1 MKKAIIFLI
10 SLCLILGMYAPLG
23 ASALYNSAVE
33 VKTEI
38 YYIASLDTGTVL
50 FEKDSLKQAS
60 PASLTKI
67 ITSIVALE
75 NCENLET
82 VVTVKEESIRLLD
95 GTGSSLGGIKPGEQ
109 ITMKN
114 LLYYLLISS
123 ANEAAMI
130 IADYIGGGSVEK
142 FVEMMNETAKRLG
155 CTNSQFKNPHGL
167 DEEGHYS
174 CAQDMAT
181 FAKHA
186 MTFPI
191 FNEISNTKEYIV
203 PATNMQG
210 ERKITTTNFML
221 SSGYKEYYLPEVKGI
236 KTGSTTKA
244 GKCLVTT
251 ATKDGY
257 SYIAVMMKAPYYDH
271 DKDGYKENFAFIDCK
286 KMLEWVFDNI
296 KLKIVADPTKMVT
309 EVAVKYGGNKTDHV
323 KLVPEKECTALVP
336 VNVDSQSVLIEPVKG
351 SIPEFVEAPV
361 KKGTVIG
368 EAVIRY
374 AGEEIARV
382 KLVASED
389 VKLNVFLM
397 IFGKI
402 GDIIKSPVF
411 LIFVAIVV
419 AVILFF
425 IGANIYVN
433 RNRRRK
439 RIKVFNYRDINGR

>member
-10 SLCLILGMYAPLG
+10 SLCLILGMYVPLG
-23 ASALYNSAVE
+23 ASAIYNSNVE
-33 VKTEI
+33 TESEI
-38 YYIASLDTGTVL
+38 YYVASLDTGTVL
-50 FEKDSLKQAS
+50 FEKDALKQAP

-67 ITSIVALE
+67 VTAIVALE
-75 NCENLET
+75 NCADLET
-82 VVTVKEESIRLLD
+82 VVTAKEESIRLLD
-95 GTGSSLGGIKPGEQ
+95 GTGSSLGGIKPGEE

-130 IADYIGGGSVEK
+130 IADYIGGSVEK

-167 DEEGHYS
+167 DEDGHYS
-174 CAQDMAT
+174 CAKDMAT
-181 FAKHA
+181 FAIHA

-191 FNEISNTKEYIV
+191 FNEITNTVTYKM
-203 PATNMQG
+203 PATNLQS
-210 ERKITTTNFML
+210 ERKITSTNFML
-221 SSGYKEYYLPEVKGI
+221 SSGYKEYYLPEAKGI

-257 SYIAVMMKAPYYDH
+257 SYIAVVMKAPYYDH
-271 DKDGYKENFAFIDCK
+271 DKDTYKENFAFIDSK
-286 KMLEWVFDNI
+286 AMLEWIFDNI
-296 KLKIVADPTKMVT
+296 KLKVVTDPTDMIT
-309 EVAVKYGGNKTDHV
+309 EVEVKYGGNKTVHV
-323 KLVPEKECTALVP
+323 KLVPEKEYAALVP
-336 VNVDSQSVLIEPVKG
+336 VNVDSKNVLVEPIEG
-351 SIPEFVEAPV
+351 TIPDIIEAPI
-361 KKGTVIG
+361 KKGDIIG
-368 EAVIRY
+368 QAVVKY
-374 AGEEIARV
+374 ADEEIARIN
-382 KLVASED
+382 LVAAED
-389 VKLNVFLM
+389 VKRNVFSM

-402 GDIIKSPVF
+402 GDIAGSTGFK
-411 LIFVAIVV
+411 IFIAVVV

-433 RNRRRK
+433 RNRKRK

>member
-1 MKKAIIFLI
+1 MKKAINFLI
-10 SLCLILGMYAPLG
+10 SLCLILAVCAPFG

-33 VKTEI
+33 VQSEI
-38 YYIASLDTGTVL
+38 YYVASLDTGTVL
-50 FEKDSLKQAS
+50 FEKDALVQAS

-67 ITSIVALE
+67 VTSIVALE
-75 NCENLET
+75 NCEDLET

-95 GTGSSLGGIKPGEQ
+95 GTGRSLGRIKPGEQ
-109 ITMKN
+109 ISMKN

-142 FVEMMNETAKRLG
+142 FVEMMNETAARLG

-167 DEEGHYS
+167 DEDGHYS
-174 CAQDMAT
+174 CARDMAE
-181 FAKHA
+181 FAKYA
-186 MTFPI
+186 MQFPI
-191 FNEISNTKEYIV
+191 FMEITNSKEYTV
-203 PATNMQG
+203 PATNLQK
-210 ERKITTTNFML
+210 ERKITSTNFML
-221 SSGYKEYYLPEVKGI
+221 SSGYKEYYMPEVKGI

-257 SYIAVMMKAPYYDH
+257 SYIAVVMKAPYYDY

-286 KMLEWVFDNI
+286 KMLEWIFDNI

-309 EVAVKYGGNKTDHV
+309 EVEVKYGAGKVDHV
-323 KLVPEKECTALVP
+323 KLVPQKECTALVP
-336 VNVDSQSVLIEPVKG
+336 VNVDSQSVYIEPVKG
-351 SIPEFVEAPV
+351 SIPDYIEAPV
-361 KKGTVIG
+361 KKGDVIG
-368 EAVIRY
+368 EAVIKY

-389 VKLNVFLM
+389 VKRNVVSM
-397 IFGKI
+397 AAGKI
-402 GDIIKSPVF
+402 GNVIKSPGF
-411 LIFVAIVV
+411 LIAVAVIV

-433 RNRRRK
+433 RNRKRK
-439 RIKVFNYRDINGR
+439 RIKVFNYRDINR